1 MFVNSGG
8 LRLWCLMFKKTWSK
22 KTLIV
27 TTGLNDEKK
36 QTINL
41 TNLQNFLKSRLK
53 PIHVDLII
61 IRWMFRTTD
70 Y

>member
-1 MFVNSGG
+1 M
-8 LRLWCLMFKKTWSK
+8 MKKK
-22 KTLIV
+22 P
-27 TTGLNDEKK
+27 
-36 QTINL
+36 INL

-53 PIHVDLII
+53 PIHADLII

>member
-36 QTINL
+36 K
-41 TNLQNFLKSRLK
+41 TNQFNQFTKLPEIKIETYTCRFNHYSLD
-53 PIHVDLII
+53 V
-61 IRWMFRTTD
+61 
-70 Y
+70 